1 MGGLPCLFKYLP
13 SVDVPDW
20 PAGPCSANKPV
31 GWWLSV
37 EDGWE
42 RWSHVAQFRTER
54 VRWRRQVTFTPDA
67 RVTMFGTGTVE
78 FAAFSERYCAT
89 PDWAEELGWSH
100 VAYPDWARVAAD
112 MDVLILSPWDR
123 PRGSRPYRWDFNWD
137 VPSGVVLNPDVAVFG
152 PAEQRPVPDAATVER
167 WASGAAV

>member
-1 MGGLPCLFKYLP
+1 
-13 SVDVPDW
+13 
-20 PAGPCSANKPV
+20 
-31 GWWLSV
+31 
-37 EDGWE
+37 
-42 RWSHVAQFRTER
+42 
-54 VRWRRQVTFTPDA
+54 
-67 RVTMFGTGTVE
+67 MFGTGTVE
-78 FAAFSERYCAT
+78 FAAFSDRYCST

-100 VAYPDWARVAAD
+100 VADPDWVRVAAD
-112 MDVLILSPWDR
+112 MDVLVLSPWDR